1 MTRRSPYGRDS
12 WRRRRAYT
20 LLHMLFL
27 VFAMGLVL
35 SMATEGVVLVLR
47 ANRAVFGRTNEYSA
61 LNAWLHVVRQDAR
74 GATGVR
80 CLPDSDSRSGGFAF
94 ETPGGPVRHRFEGDT
109 VVRSTGDEE
118 AEDAQTVFRLPHMRV
133 DVTAEGSR
141 VHLDILW
148 EFAPEG
154 RSAQRPRRLEVD
166 LFAGRGYGS

>member
-1 MTRRSPYGRDS
+1 MTRRSSYGGDW

-27 VFAMGLVL
+27 LLAMGLAL
-35 SMATEGVVLVLR
+35 SLATQGIGLMLR

-61 LNAWLHVVRQDAR
+61 LHAWLRVVRQDAR
-74 GATGVR
+74 QATGVR
-80 CLPDSDSRSGGFAF
+80 CLPDTDSHSGGFAF

-118 AEDAQTVFRLPHMRV
+118 AEDSQTVFRLPHMRIN
-133 DVTAEGSR
+133 VTAEGNR
-141 VHLDILW
+141 AHLDILW
-148 EFAPEG
+148 EFASEG

-166 LFAGRGYGS
+166 LFAGRGYVP